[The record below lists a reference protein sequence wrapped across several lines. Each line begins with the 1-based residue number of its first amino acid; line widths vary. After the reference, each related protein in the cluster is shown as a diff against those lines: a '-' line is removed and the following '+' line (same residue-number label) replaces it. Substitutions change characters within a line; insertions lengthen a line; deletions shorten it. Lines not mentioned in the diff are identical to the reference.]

1 MDSASADEASADV
14 ARRRLRA
21 HGIVPIEPDDRIRVM
36 LAPGELV
43 AAIRRSVSLERRKER
58 TEPDSRMVGDL
69 YVTTR
74 RLVYLARE
82 RVEYQLAEIQDAIEA
97 DGILRLIVGDRRGVE
112 IEVPDP
118 RLLRVEIAAVREAA
132 RVAVADAAA
141 VRDEA
146 RRVRHRFSALRTRR
160 GRSQVVAVARRSLRP
175 IVNSQLVEDAA
186 HVGLDRPR

>member
-1 MDSASADEASADV
+1 VDLASADEASADV

-21 HGIVPIEPDDRIRVM
+21 HGIVPIEPDDRIGVM

-69 YVTTR
+69 YITTR
-74 RLVYLARE
+74 RLVFLARE
-82 RVEYQLAEIQDAIEA
+82 RVEYQLAEIQDAMEG

-112 IEVPDP
+112 IEVPDS

-132 RVAVADAAA
+132 RMAVADAAA
-141 VRDEA
+141 VRDESETGTSP
-146 RRVRHRFSALRTRR
+146 VQ
-160 GRSQVVAVARRSLRP
+160 GRPSGPGAGGHRSLR
-175 IVNSQLVEDAA
+175 
-186 HVGLDRPR
+186 